1 NGLIEGFISGDHS
14 GKVIEKLVC
23 KKTLRELIKDPL
35 SHGAYYAE
43 YAHDFGSYPAK
54 KTIFCPTWSNEK
66 IMDEIK
72 SAINNIIYISNTESE
87 NNKNGLIGI
96 VGISENNFKIEML
109 IEILPAKINI
119 TTAYPYDTLRSKFK
133 RGL

>member
-66 IMDEIK
+66 IINTIK
-72 SAINNIIYISNTESE
+72 EAALNPLKECKVDTDTICIIGQT
-87 NNKNGLIGI
+87 KD
-96 VGISENNFKIEML
+96 NFKIEFL
-109 IEILPAKINI
+109 VTKTADNKIS
-119 TTAYPYDTLRSKFK
+119 TKSVYPYFEKISRFK
-133 RGL
+133 E